1 MLSTRSSGRAA
12 WLVVA
17 LALAIGVAGLL
28 TLHTIR
34 HAIRLHRATEEVRP
48 WMSIPYIARSH
59 HVPAEQLYEAVGLP
73 FDRHD
78 HRPLW
83 RIARQEGRPVDQLI
97 SSVEALIAHAH
108 GHAPPPFPRGE
119 HGSVP

>member
-1 MLSTRSSGRAA
+1 MLSTRNEGRAA
-12 WLVVA
+12 GLVAA

-34 HAIRLHRATEEVRP
+34 HAIRVHRSTEEVRP

-59 HVPAEQLYEAVGLP
+59 HVPAEQLYQAVDLP

-83 RIARQEGRPVDQLI
+83 RIARQQGRPVDKLI
-97 SSVEALIAHAH
+97 SSVEAVISHAH
-108 GHAPPPFPRGE
+108 GLATPAVPPAQ

>member
-1 MLSTRSSGRAA
+1 MPRNSGRAA
-12 WLVVA
+12 WLVIA

-34 HAIRLHRATEEVRP
+34 HAIHMRRATEPVRP
-48 WMSIPYIARSH
+48 WMSIPYIAHSH
-59 HVPAEQLYEAVGLP
+59 RVPAPQLYEAVGLP

-83 RIARQEGRPVDQLI
+83 RIARQVNRPVDQLI
-97 SSVEALIAHAH
+97 ASVEAVIAHAH
-108 GHAPPPFPRGE
+108 GHAAPSME

>member
-1 MLSTRSSGRAA
+1 MLSTRNEGRAA

-34 HAIRLHRATEEVRP
+34 HAIRMHRATEQVRP
-48 WMSIPYIARSH
+48 WMSIPYIAHSH
-59 HVPAEQLYEAVGLP
+59 HVPAPQLYEAIGLP

-83 RIARQEGRPVDQLI
+83 RIARQENRPVDQLI
-97 SSVEALIAHAH
+97 ASVEAVIAHVR
-108 GHAPPPFPRGE
+108 GNAPPALEP
-119 HGSVP
+119 GSVP

>member
-1 MLSTRSSGRAA
+1 MTRNEGRAA

-17 LALAIGVAGLL
+17 LALAIGAAGLL

-34 HAIRLHRATEEVRP
+34 HAIRLHRATEQVRP
-48 WMSIPYIARSH
+48 WMSIPYIAHSYR
-59 HVPAEQLYEAVGLP
+59 VPAPQLYEAIGLP

-83 RIARQEGRPVDQLI
+83 RIARQENRPVDQLI
-97 SSVEALIAHAH
+97 ARVEAVIAHLH
-108 GHAPPPFPRGE
+108 GHTPPPAGPLLEQGR
-119 HGSVP
+119 VP

>member
-1 MLSTRSSGRAA
+1 MKRSSGRAA
-12 WLVVA
+12 WLVLA

-28 TLHTIR
+28 TLHTVR
-34 HAIRLHRATEEVRP
+34 HAIRMHRATEAVRP
-48 WMSIPYIARSH
+48 WMSIPYIAHSH
-59 HVPAEQLYEAVGLP
+59 HVPAPLLYQAIGLP

-83 RIARQEGRPVDQLI
+83 RIAREEGRPVDTLI
-97 SSVEALIAHAH
+97 TSVEAVIAH
-108 GHAPPPFPRGE
+108 GHAPPPGAPRE

>member
-1 MLSTRSSGRAA
+1 VLSTRSSGRAA
-12 WLVVA
+12 WLVIA

-34 HAIRLHRATEEVRP
+34 HAIRMHRSTEEVRP

-59 HVPAEQLYEAVGLP
+59 HVPAEQLYQAVDLP

-83 RIARQEGRPVDQLI
+83 RIARQQGRPVDKLI
-97 SSVEALIAHAH
+97 SSVEAVIAHAP
-108 GHAPPPFPRGE
+108 GHAPPALEPGR
-119 HGSVP
+119 VP